1 MVGNNDNAAGVTDV
15 RRPRYEMDVT
25 IVWDR
30 QNERRGW
37 L

>member
-15 RRPRYEMDVT
+15 RRPRYKMDVT